1 MGREEVRSRG
11 NEVKSGR
18 SQDINFCLV
27 YVPDIHSA
35 GFSNEKQMR
44 VRQPSALLS
53 CKQDVTNPVYSNTT
67 AYAIIQFRITTA
79 TSNVLVRTM
88 RIQIPENKTKESC
101 LISCRT

>member
-18 SQDINFCLV
+18 SQDIDFCPV

-35 GFSNEKQMR
+35 GFPNEEQVR
-44 VRQPSALLS
+44 VRQPSAFLS
-53 CKQDVTNPVYSNTT
+53 RKQDVTNPVYSNTT
-67 AYAIIQFRITTA
+67 ANAIVQFRITTA

-88 RIQIPENKTKESC
+88 RIQIPEKKTKQSC